1 MPTFKQTYTLWKY
14 CLTAFI
20 NSSKFLNP
28 SKKSQLLDTFLIN
41 LIYDY

>member
-28 SKKSQLLDTFLIN
+28 SKKKSIIRHFFNQFN
-41 LIYDY
+41 L